1 LTITGANASLTELL
15 RQPAL
20 RARRAK
26 GVDVGTFR
34 DAQDVYGCIGRIF
47 EEAIAD
53 PEIGPKTKDAG
64 LTIRFNFDDPEST
77 IYVDF
82 AEGNV
87 FFGGDVPDSE
97 ASIRMA
103 MKADDANRFWLGK
116 LNLVMAMAKGQV
128 KAKGSVPEM
137 LKMLPLAKPL
147 YARYETILRDAG
159 RDDLLRAAG

>member
-1 LTITGANASLTELL
+1 M
-15 RQPAL
+15 
-20 RARRAK
+20 
-26 GVDVGTFR
+26 GVFR
-34 DAQDVYGCIGRIF
+34 DAQDVYDCIGKIF

-64 LTIRFNFDDPEST
+64 LTIRFNFDEPESV

-82 AEGNV
+82 AAGNV
-87 FFGGDVPDSE
+87 FFGDGVPDTE
-97 ASIRMA
+97 PAIRMG

-128 KAKGSVPEM
+128 RAKGSVPEM

-147 YARYETILRDAG
+147 YARYEATLRANG
-159 RDDLLRAAG
+159 RDDLIAAAS